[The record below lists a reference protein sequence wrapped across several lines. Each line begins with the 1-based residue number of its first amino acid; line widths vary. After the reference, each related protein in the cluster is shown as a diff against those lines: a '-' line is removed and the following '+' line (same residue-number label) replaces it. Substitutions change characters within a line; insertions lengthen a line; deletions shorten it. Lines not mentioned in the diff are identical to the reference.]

1 MVFLPHLMLRRPAVR
16 FLVFPGYRIEQL
28 GVLTE
33 GCVVVVDTSRLAR
46 LWLSRGSVEIAL
58 GRDPVL
64 HHTLILG
71 LGTNTMRS
79 SRVFTLVAGVAL
91 LAACGGDGG
100 GNGTQNDPPAADFT
114 FDCNDLAC
122 IFTDASTDN
131 DGTVQSLAW
140 DFGDPTSGSNSS
152 TGKPTAT
159 HTFSAAGTFQ
169 VKLTATDNNGDD
181 NAKTIPVT
189 VTAGTPGGPT
199 ASFDVTC
206 GGLSCTLDN
215 TSTATGTTIT
225 YAWNFGDGQT
235 STAEEPGTV
244 TYDVTSPTTFT
255 ITLVVT
261 ADGNS
266 SQASHQVRVSPG
278 ATLTCGTTPD
288 CTLLLDQRA
297 TVKVTLVS
305 TDCQAHNNTFVI
317 TQPAVDTLF
326 TDGCFTAP
334 GTAFDLNSGAAY
346 DAGTELAAE
355 VLTGV
360 AGSTNAQLQ
369 VTGDF
374 NAGWTLK
381 FDDGF
386 VGPNEPDFNDLEI
399 LVKATPAP

>member
-1 MVFLPHLMLRRPAVR
+1 
-16 FLVFPGYRIEQL
+16 
-28 GVLTE
+28 
-33 GCVVVVDTSRLAR
+33 
-46 LWLSRGSVEIAL
+46 
-58 GRDPVL
+58 
-64 HHTLILG
+64 
-71 LGTNTMRS
+71 MRS
-79 SRVFTLVAGVAL
+79 SRVYTLVAGVAL
-91 LAACGGDGG
+91 LAACGDGG
-100 GNGTQNDPPAADFT
+100 KTGNQNDPPAANFT
-114 FDCNDLAC
+114 FSCNDLAC
-122 IFTDASTDN
+122 TFTDASTDD
-131 DGTVQSLAW
+131 DGTVASLVW
-140 DFGDPTSGSNSS
+140 DFGDPTSGAANNTSQA
-152 TGKPTAT
+152 KPQAT
-159 HTFSAAGTFQ
+159 HSFSGAGTFQ
-169 VKLTATDNNGDD
+169 VKLTATDNDGDN

-189 VTAGTPGGPT
+189 VTAGSPGGPT
-199 ASFDVTC
+199 ASFDVSC
-206 GGLSCTLDN
+206 GGLSCTVDN

-225 YAWNFGDGQT
+225 WAWDFGDGQT

-261 ADGNS
+261 ADGLS
-266 SQASHQVRVSPG
+266 SQATQQVHVGPG

-305 TDCQAHNNTFVI
+305 HDCEAHGNTFVI

-326 TDGCFTAP
+326 TDGCFATP
-334 GTAFDLNSGAAY
+334 GTSFDLNNGDAY
-346 DAGTELAAE
+346 DANTELAAE

-374 NAGWTLK
+374 GSGWTLK

-386 VGPNEPDFNDLEI
+386 VGPGEPDFNDLEI